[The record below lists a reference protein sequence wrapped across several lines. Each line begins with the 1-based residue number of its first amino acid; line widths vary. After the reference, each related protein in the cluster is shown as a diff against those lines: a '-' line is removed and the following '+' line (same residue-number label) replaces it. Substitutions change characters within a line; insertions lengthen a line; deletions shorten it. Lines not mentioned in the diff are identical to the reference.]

1 MYIYL
6 TTSIQNNTIRNFKT
20 QKSILKQLK
29 IKTRGLLKILKVLIN
44 NKKNICVFKMLQLP
58 RLANFI
64 NSNLMAT
71 VAHRCHDKTKT
82 PRQDQKATAKPKRHG
97 KTKEPRQNKKAMAKQ
112 KSHGKTKNSGQNEK
126 ATAKQNSHGK
136 IKKSQQNKK
145 VMAKL
150 KATAK

>member
-44 NKKNICVFKMLQLP
+44 NKKNICIFKMLQLP

-64 NSNLMAT
+64 NSNLM
-71 VAHRCHDKTKT
+71 
-82 PRQDQKATAKPKRHG
+82 G
-97 KTKEPRQNKKAMAKQ
+97 
-112 KSHGKTKNSGQNEK
+112 G
-126 ATAKQNSHGK
+126 
-136 IKKSQQNKK
+136 
-145 VMAKL
+145 
-150 KATAK
+150 